1 MSTIDPL
8 TGPKAL
14 GAFLRA
20 HRERTTP
27 EMVGLPKSP
36 RRRTSGLRREELAQI
51 SGISTTW
58 YTWIEQGREVSIS
71 AATLGRL
78 AQALR
83 LQPAEQEYLFS
94 LAGIK
99 DPQARATGVNPDE
112 YLAQCVHQLGCPGYL
127 LDSCWNMLAWN
138 VQTEQLFHGWLE
150 QDPQPNLL
158 RFMFL
163 HPLARTLLVNWDARA
178 KRIVAEFRAETSHFA
193 HSEDIRQL
201 VLSLRDESS
210 VFNQWWAQQEVLSRE
225 GGERRF
231 MHPIKGAVRYRQQTF
246 FPAGNNELKLVI
258 LVEQPFDLEKSIG
271 LPVPD

>member
-1 MSTIDPL
+1 MSTTDPL

-14 GAFLRA
+14 ATFLRA

-27 EMVGLPKSP
+27 EMVGLPQSP

-83 LQPAEQEYLFS
+83 LQPAEKDYLFS
-94 LAGIK
+94 LAGMK
-99 DPQARATGVNPDE
+99 DPDARSQS
-112 YLAQCVHQLGCPGYL
+112 LALDKHLTQCVHQLGCPGYL

-138 VQTEQLFHGWLE
+138 EQTGQLFKGWIE

-201 VLSLRDESS
+201 VLNLREESS
-210 VFNQWWAQQEVLSRE
+210 VFNQWWTQQEVLARE

-231 MHPIKGAVRYRQQTF
+231 MHPTKGPVLYRQQTF
-246 FPAGNNELKLVI
+246 SPTGNSELKLVM
-258 LVEQPFDLEKSIG
+258 LVEQPFDLEQS
-271 LPVPD
+271 

>member
-1 MSTIDPL
+1 MTTIDPL

-27 EMVGLPKSP
+27 EMVGLPQVS

-71 AATLGRL
+71 AAALARL

-83 LQPAEQEYLFS
+83 LRPAEQEYLFT
-94 LAGIK
+94 LAGVK
-99 DPQARATGVNPDE
+99 NPQARPA
-112 YLAQCVHQLGCPGYL
+112 AQAADVHLSHCVHLLNCPGYL
-127 LDSCWNMLAWN
+127 IDSCWNMLAWN
-138 VQTEQLFHGWLE
+138 SQAGQLFDGWLDR
-150 QDPQPNLL
+150 DPQPNLL

-163 HPLARTLLVNWDARA
+163 HPLAQTLLIDWQARA
-178 KRIVAEFRAETSHFA
+178 QRVVAEFRAETSHYA
-193 HSEDIRQL
+193 HSEAIRQL
-201 VLSLRDESS
+201 VLTLREESS
-210 VFNQWWAQQEVLSRE
+210 VFNRWWTQQEVLARQ

-231 MHPIKGAVRYRQQTF
+231 QHPLRGQICYHQQTLV
-246 FPAGNNELKLVI
+246 PAGSSELRLVM
-258 LVEQPFDLEKSIG
+258 LVEQSEDPHVS
-271 LPVPD
+271 